1 MPWLF
6 QNGNNGSVSN
16 KMWNHA
22 AQSLHKM
29 QVSGAED
36 SWDTPEAWPGSVQFG
51 ATSAEITTK

>member
-29 QVSGAED
+29 QVSGAAG
-36 SWDTPEAWPGSVQFG
+36 DTPEACPGSVQFG